1 MKPIAHRKRTGN
13 ERKSWEALVN
23 QIRYFR
29 NTKPDSGKGWR
40 PMITK
45 TCSNRK
51 NNSGQ
56 NKKLIREINELK
68 EELEIKNEKIQEL
81 EYELSLKDEKIEDI
95 RNDLE
100 LKTVEID
107 EYSQKITEKDEKI
120 TNLNNALMKYKFE
133 KEKVDLKLKNEIN
146 YEKSRM
152 KEMDDL
158 EKKIHEKIV
167 IIDDKQDQINYLRT
181 LINDYKEQ
189 VGNNSNNLELQLKKI
204 TRTYDNLLSQKDSI
218 IEKQDKTIEE
228 MIESS
233 KQIAKDNKATITS
246 LELQI
251 GNYRELLKKYEK

>member
-1 MKPIAHRKRTGN
+1 MADYSPNKQNNNSKNIK
-13 ERKSWEALVN
+13 RKSN
-23 QIRYFR
+23 
-29 NTKPDSGKGWR
+29 
-40 PMITK
+40 
-45 TCSNRK
+45 SN
-51 NNSGQ
+51 Q
-56 NKKLIREINELK
+56 NKKLIKEISELK
-68 EELEIKNEKIQEL
+68 EELEIKDEKIQEL
-81 EYELSLKDEKIEDI
+81 EYELSLKDEKIDDI

-107 EYSQKITEKDEKI
+107 EYSQKIQEKDEKI
-120 TNLNNALMKYKFE
+120 TALNNALMKYKFE

-158 EKKIHEKIV
+158 EKKINEKIA

-189 VGNNSNNLELQLKKI
+189 VKSNTDNLELQLKKI
-204 TRTYDNLLSQKDSI
+204 ARTYENLLSQKDSI

-233 KQIAKDNKATITS
+233 KQIAKDNNATITS

-251 GNYRELLKKYEK
+251 GNYRELLKKFEK

>member
-1 MKPIAHRKRTGN
+1 MADYSPDKQNNNSKNTK
-13 ERKSWEALVN
+13 RKSN
-23 QIRYFR
+23 
-29 NTKPDSGKGWR
+29 
-40 PMITK
+40 
-45 TCSNRK
+45 SN
-51 NNSGQ
+51 Q
-56 NKKLIREINELK
+56 NKKLIKEINELK
-68 EELEIKNEKIQEL
+68 EELEIKDEKIQEL

-107 EYSQKITEKDEKI
+107 EYSQKIQEKDEKI
-120 TNLNNALMKYKFE
+120 TALNNALMKYKFE

-158 EKKIHEKIV
+158 EKKINEKIA

-189 VGNNSNNLELQLKKI
+189 VKSNTDNLELQLKKI
-204 TRTYDNLLSQKDSI
+204 ARTYENLLSQKDSI

-228 MIESS
+228 MIESA
-233 KQIAKDNKATITS
+233 KQIAKDNNATITS

-251 GNYRELLKKYEK
+251 GNYRELLKKYE

>member
-1 MKPIAHRKRTGN
+1 M
-13 ERKSWEALVN
+13 
-23 QIRYFR
+23 
-29 NTKPDSGKGWR
+29 
-40 PMITK
+40 
-45 TCSNRK
+45 
-51 NNSGQ
+51 
-56 NKKLIREINELK
+56 
-68 EELEIKNEKIQEL
+68 
-81 EYELSLKDEKIEDI
+81 SLKDEKIEDI

-107 EYSQKITEKDEKI
+107 EYSQKIQEKDEKI
-120 TNLNNALMKYKFE
+120 TALNNALMKYKFE

-158 EKKIHEKIV
+158 EKKINEKIA

-189 VGNNSNNLELQLKKI
+189 VKSNTDNLELQLKKI
-204 TRTYDNLLSQKDSI
+204 ARTYENLLSQKDSI

-228 MIESS
+228 MIESA
-233 KQIAKDNKATITS
+233 KQIAKDNNATITS

-251 GNYRELLKKYEK
+251 GNYRELLKKYE

>member
-1 MKPIAHRKRTGN
+1 MTENSSNKP
-13 ERKSWEALVN
+13 
-23 QIRYFR
+23 
-29 NTKPDSGKGWR
+29 
-40 PMITK
+40 
-45 TCSNRK
+45 
-51 NNSGQ
+51 NNSKKR
-56 NKKLIREINELK
+56 NRNNSNNAYKKLMNEISKLK
-68 EELEIKNEKIQEL
+68 EELEIKSEQIQEL

-107 EYSQKITEKDEKI
+107 EYSQKIDEKEQKI
-120 TNLNNALMKYKFE
+120 NSLNNTLIKYKFE
-133 KEKVDLKLKNEIN
+133 KEKLDLKLKNEIN

-158 EKKIHEKIV
+158 EKKINEKIA
-167 IIDDKQDQINYLRT
+167 IIDDKQDQINYLRS

-189 VGNNSNNLELQLKKI
+189 VKSNTDNLELQLKKN

-228 MIESS
+228 MIDSA
-233 KQIAKDNKATITS
+233 KQLAKDNNATITS

-251 GNYRELLKKYEK
+251 GNYRELLKKYE

>member
-1 MKPIAHRKRTGN
+1 
-13 ERKSWEALVN
+13 
-23 QIRYFR
+23 
-29 NTKPDSGKGWR
+29 
-40 PMITK
+40 
-45 TCSNRK
+45 
-51 NNSGQ
+51 
-56 NKKLIREINELK
+56 
-68 EELEIKNEKIQEL
+68 
-81 EYELSLKDEKIEDI
+81 
-95 RNDLE
+95 
-100 LKTVEID
+100 
-107 EYSQKITEKDEKI
+107 
-120 TNLNNALMKYKFE
+120 MKYKFE

>member
-1 MKPIAHRKRTGN
+1 M
-13 ERKSWEALVN
+13 
-23 QIRYFR
+23 
-29 NTKPDSGKGWR
+29 
-40 PMITK
+40 
-45 TCSNRK
+45 
-51 NNSGQ
+51 
-56 NKKLIREINELK
+56 
-68 EELEIKNEKIQEL
+68 
-81 EYELSLKDEKIEDI
+81 SLKDEKIEDI

-107 EYSQKITEKDEKI
+107 EYSQKIDEKDEKI
-120 TNLNNALMKYKFE
+120 NKLNNALMKYKFE

-158 EKKIHEKIV
+158 EKKINEKIA

-189 VGNNSNNLELQLKKI
+189 VKSNTDNLELQLKKI
-204 TRTYDNLLSQKDSI
+204 TKTYDNLLSQKDSI

-228 MIESS
+228 MIESA
-233 KQIAKDNKATITS
+233 KQIAKDNNATITS

-251 GNYRELLKKYEK
+251 GNYRELLKKYE

>member
-1 MKPIAHRKRTGN
+1 M
-13 ERKSWEALVN
+13 
-23 QIRYFR
+23 
-29 NTKPDSGKGWR
+29 
-40 PMITK
+40 
-45 TCSNRK
+45 
-51 NNSGQ
+51 
-56 NKKLIREINELK
+56 
-68 EELEIKNEKIQEL
+68 
-81 EYELSLKDEKIEDI
+81 SLKDEKIEDI

-107 EYSQKITEKDEKI
+107 EYSQKIDESQEKI
-120 TNLNNALMKYKFE
+120 SKLNNTLMKYKFE
-133 KEKVDLKLKNEIN
+133 KEKLDLKLKNEIN

-158 EKKIHEKIV
+158 EKKINEKIA

-189 VGNNSNNLELQLKKI
+189 IKSNSDNLELQLKKI
-204 TRTYDNLLSQKDSI
+204 AKTYDNLLSQKDSI

-228 MIESS
+228 MIESA
-233 KQIAKDNKATITS
+233 KQIAKDNNATITS